1 MNGEIITL
9 EEAILIH
16 GRVLW
21 YTYRENG
28 PWLARQHAEE
38 CNQRNDFEG
47 VKIWRQVELAVIS
60 LQVQNA
66 KTDRIEI
73 NLKNRKLRKDRVV
86 KRLKPK

>member
-28 PWLARQHAEE
+28 PWLARQRAEE
-38 CNQRNDFEG
+38 CDRRNDLEG
-47 VKIWRQVELAVIS
+47 AKIWRLVELAVIS
-60 LQVQNA
+60 LQKQNA
-66 KTDRIEI
+66 KTNRIEI
-73 NLKNRKLRKDRVV
+73 NLKNRKLRKERIV

>member
-9 EEAILIH
+9 EESILIH

-28 PWLARQHAEE
+28 PWLARQRAEE
-38 CNQRNDFEG
+38 CDRGNDLEG
-47 VKIWRQVELAVIS
+47 AKIWRLVELAVIS
-60 LQVQNA
+60 LQEQNA
-66 KTDRIEI
+66 KTDSIEI